1 MRSAIS
7 LLFMMS
13 IAATGCKKKEA
24 DKAPEPPVG
33 SAAEPA
39 AGSATGAGSG
49 SAAGSATDPAAA
61 AGSAADVPVEGA
73 KMSKR
78 GGNCPSMVAGV
89 TTTASADATA
99 VTVAVTANDA
109 DAIASIQKRSE
120 ELLEEKADPA
130 AGGEHNQKGT
140 YGGALGLCPV
150 GTNGATAKMEKT
162 AKGVTIVLTPAAGT
176 TVAEL
181 KAKVEERIK
190 ASAEFVAANIKPAT
204 ADEGNGGAVGGGKGD
219 HGSNHS
225 GEGNGKGKKGDGK
238 GGSKGTGGGSGA
250 GTGGGTKP
258 DEKTK

>member
-1 MRSAIS
+1 MRTAIS
-7 LLFMMS
+7 LLFMIS

-24 DKAPEPPVG
+24 DKAPEPPAG
-33 SAAEPA
+33 SAAGSAVDPA
-39 AGSATGAGSG
+39 AGSAAGSAVDPAAGSAG
-49 SAAGSATDPAAA
+49 SAAGSATDPAV
-61 AGSAADVPVEGA
+61 DGA

-89 TTTASADATA
+89 STTASADEKA
-99 VTVAVTANDA
+99 VTVTVTAADA

-120 ELLEEKADPA
+120 ELLAEKVDPA
-130 AGGEHNQKGT
+130 AGGQHNQKGT
-140 YGGALGLCPV
+140 YGGSMGLCPV

-162 AKGVTIVLTPAAGT
+162 AKGVTIVLTPTEG

-181 KAKVEERIK
+181 KAKVDERIK

-225 GEGNGKGKKGDGK
+225 GEGNGKGKKGDGS
-238 GGSKGTGGGSGA
+238 GGGKGTGGGGGA